1 MSTELKSVNFMSRD
15 SNPALDFLVHCWGWG
30 FAFDQVR
37 DELEYLGYRITV
49 AEWDLYESLLDLQCK
64 LDMGGK

>member
-1 MSTELKSVNFMSRD
+1 MSTELKMINFMSYD
-15 SNPALDFLVHCWGWG
+15 SNPALDFLVHCWGCG

-37 DELEYLGYRITV
+37 DEMEYLGYRITV
-49 AEWDLYESLLDLQCK
+49 EEWDLYASLLDLQFK